1 MRHLWLRGFTRLEML
16 KSQVDDSGHD
26 LILEANTIARHIQLK
41 ASHRGS
47 ATSRVNVND
56 ALARK
61 PSGCVIWMSLDPATL
76 EFDHVLWFGGS
87 PGSKLP
93 DLIGFP
99 KATHTKRNARGEKT
113 ERPNIR
119 IVAKTA
125 FVKLDAIDDL
135 VVRLFGAIRSDE
147 AQGSAGFA
155 SDATVAIPRRGVRA
169 DAERET
175 VRQDH
180 RIGAS
185 MSDAE
190 AQPLS

>member
-1 MRHLWLRGFTRLEML
+1 MR
-16 KSQVDDSGHD
+16 D
-26 LILEANTIARHIQLK
+26 LDVARSRDAGVRSLSLVWWIARKQ
-41 ASHRGS
+41 AS
-47 ATSRVNVND
+47 
-56 ALARK
+56 
-61 PSGCVIWMSLDPATL
+61 
-76 EFDHVLWFGGS
+76 
-87 PGSKLP
+87 